1 MATHYEVSYY
11 AEHMDICPS
20 LFRGGENLDTVLESI
35 FSAYQLQQVDFLWLA
50 ENILNI
56 DEATGWH
63 LDFIGNIVGQD
74 RFLLDFNTEPYFGF
88 DRSYQSETFG
98 TSSDPSVGGYWNSR
112 SYFNTSSARRL
123 NDGEY
128 RRIIKA
134 RAIYNSSNCTTNDLV
149 EVINLLTD
157 RTDNIVQRKGH
168 GIIEVQTND
177 TTGILAYFVEKPEG
191 LDNILPVAAG
201 VRIQFAESL

>member
-1 MATHYEVSYY
+1 MVELYEIDYLGDHEMY
-11 AEHMDICPS
+11 CPS
-20 LFRGGENLDTVLESI
+20 LFRESDALFNLLGAI
-35 FSAYQLQQVDFLWLA
+35 FSAYQSQQVDFLWLA

-56 DEATGWH
+56 DEAMGWH

-88 DRSYQSETFG
+88 DKSYQSETFN
-98 TSSDPSVGGYWNSR
+98 VGYWNSR
-112 SYFNTSSARRL
+112 SYFNTSSSRRL
-123 NDGEY
+123 NDDEY
-128 RRIIKA
+128 RRLIKA
-134 RAIYNSSNCTTNDLV
+134 RAIYNSSTCTTDELL

-168 GIIEVQTND
+168 GLIEVQTND
-177 TTGILAYFVEKPEG
+177 TSGILAYFVEKPEG
-191 LDNILPVAAG
+191 LDNILPVVAG

>member
-1 MATHYEVSYY
+1 MSTPYEVSYY
-11 AEHMDICPS
+11 AEHTDTCPS
-20 LFRGGENLDTVLESI
+20 LFRESANLNLIIESI
-35 FSAYQLQQVDFLWLA
+35 FSAYQSQQVDFLWLA

-88 DRSYQSETFG
+88 DKSYQSETFN
-98 TSSDPSVGGYWNSR
+98 VGYWNSR
-112 SYFNTSSARRL
+112 SYFNTSSSRRL
-123 NDGEY
+123 NDDEY
-128 RRIIKA
+128 RRLIKA
-134 RAIYNSSNCTTNDLV
+134 RAIYNSSTCTTDELL
-149 EVINLLTD
+149 EVINLITG
-157 RTDNIVQRKGH
+157 RTDNRTQVKSH
-168 GIIEVQTND
+168 GVIEISSQD